1 MKCRTISSKCKIF
14 FIYYL
19 RLNMVMLYYLPFLVN
34 FFAYTKVDKL
44 RQQSQDGRKIGQGD
58 NFIPYKL
65 IKRSF
70 ECWATSTK
78 QLLNAD
84 RGHQAPRKTAQFLWK
99 EVWQNIKDKNRNKR
113 FRDADLSRGR
123 SREEDVSTQHKTLSQ
138 TCLWGA
144 LDPPRETNLGGKKP
158 QNMHLTATDSRDMAQ
173 TRHICQQQVG
183 GGQGGAGFIV
193 DPYGKDQ
200 LWVTWRQSAGANM
213 T

>member
-19 RLNMVMLYYLPFLVN
+19 RLNKVMLYYLPLLVN

-44 RQQSQDGRKIGQGD
+44 WQQSQNGREVGQED
-58 NFIPYKL
+58 NFLPHKV

-84 RGHQAPRKTAQFLWK
+84 GGHQAPRKTAQSLRK
-99 EVWQNIKDKNRNKR
+99 EVGKNIKDKNRNKR

-123 SREEDVSTQHKTLSQ
+123 SREGEEVSTQQKTLSQ

-144 LDPPRETNLGGKKP
+144 LEPLR
-158 QNMHLTATDSRDMAQ
+158 AT
-173 TRHICQQQVG
+173 
-183 GGQGGAGFIV
+183 
-193 DPYGKDQ
+193 
-200 LWVTWRQSAGANM
+200 
-213 T
+213 